1 MYVFINRFKLLL
13 IKLIK
18 LFFRASEM
26 FRYSLQEY
34 ISEDQLQN
42 AKESKTRRLMALKE
56 KYLVSEDHASIAKL
70 FR

>member
-18 LFFRASEM
+18 LLFRASEM
-26 FRYSLQEY
+26 FLYSLQEY
-34 ISEDQLQN
+34 ISEDQLQK